1 LSAAARSRRHRE
13 IVLYAV
19 LAAAC
24 IAWLPWLGA
33 LAYPFRLLLTLVHEL
48 SHGLA
53 ALATGGAFQR
63 LVVSPD
69 GSGLAYT
76 AGGWRL
82 AVIPAGY
89 IGAAAFA
96 GGLVLVGS
104 SPRAGRWALGA
115 VGAFVALAS
124 LRYGLPSLL
133 SPDAAGGAL
142 AVVTGLALGVA
153 FLGIAARAGAPW
165 VLFTVYLVAIE
176 AGLAALTD
184 VWTLIGLSGG
194 GSERAT
200 DARAMAEL
208 TWIPAMVW
216 ACFWALLAAAIL
228 VGAIRLAWR
237 GRSS

>member
-1 LSAAARSRRHRE
+1 MSAQARAGRRRE
-13 IVLYAV
+13 IVLYAAV
-19 LAAAC
+19 VAAC
-24 IAWLPWLGA
+24 FAWLPWLGA

-53 ALATGGAFQR
+53 ALATGGLFLR

-89 IGAAAFA
+89 LGAAAFA
-96 GGLVLVGS
+96 GGLILVGS
-104 SPRAGRWALGA
+104 SPKAGRWALGA
-115 VGAFVALAS
+115 LGAFVALAS

-142 AVVTGLALGVA
+142 AVVTGLALGLA
-153 FLGIAARAGAPW
+153 FLAIAARASASW

-184 VWTLIGLSGG
+184 VWTLIGLSGN
-194 GSERAT
+194 GSDRAT
-200 DARAMAEL
+200 DARAMAEI
-208 TWIPAMVW
+208 TWIPAIVW
-216 ACFWALLAAAIL
+216 ACLWALLAAAIL

-237 GRSS
+237 R

>member
-1 LSAAARSRRHRE
+1 MSAAARSPRRQE
-13 IVLYAV
+13 IILYAV
-19 LAAAC
+19 LAGAC
-24 IAWLPWLGA
+24 IAWLPWLGP

-53 ALATGGAFQR
+53 ALLTGGAFQR

-89 IGAAAFA
+89 LGAAAFA

-115 VGAFVALAS
+115 LGAFVALAS
-124 LRYGLPSLL
+124 LRYGLPSLF
-133 SPDAAGGAL
+133 STEAGGGAL
-142 AVVTGLALGVA
+142 AVVTGLALGLA
-153 FLGIAARAGAPW
+153 FLAIAARAGAPW

-176 AGLAALTD
+176 AGLAALAD
-184 VWTLIGLSGG
+184 IWTLIGLSGS

-200 DARAMAEL
+200 DARAMAEI
-208 TWIPAMVW
+208 TWVPAIVW
-216 ACFWALLAAAIL
+216 ACLWALLAAAIL
-228 VGAIRLAWR
+228 VAAIRLAWR
-237 GRSS
+237 GRAS